1 MTYAGRVCVCL
12 KVYLW
17 RRDDNA
23 ENSYGIHTPKIKK
36 LPTMPMTL
44 ATTKRFD
51 DSKAFTRTLY
61 IPFLKPIAVVC
72 RIKHDKLMLYILRT
86 FCSLLGYSI
95 CIVILLLVRF
105 GAVQSHKEANEI
117 FLFFF
122 LLKTT

>member
-23 ENSYGIHTPKIKK
+23 ENSNGIHTPKIKK

-117 FLFFF
+117 FFFF
-122 LLKTT
+122 FY